1 MSENRIY
8 NFSAGP
14 SMLPLPVLEKAA
26 AELCNYNHT
35 GMSVMEMSHRSK
47 VYEEIIES
55 AEALLREV
63 MGIPDSYTVLFLQ
76 GGATGQFAAVPM
88 NLMTKSGKA
97 DYIVTGNFSQKAYE
111 EAQRYGAARVAGST
125 KAQNFAYIPSQDELS
140 LDPEADYVHI
150 CENNTIYGSKW
161 PYLPDTGNVPL
172 VADQSSCILSEP
184 CDVTRYGLI
193 YAGAQKNLAPA
204 GVTVVIVRNDL
215 IGPPQ
220 KGTPTVLSY
229 EMQAKN
235 GSMYNTPPTYNIYL
249 IKLVLEYIKE
259 TGGLAVMAERNKAKA
274 AKLYAYI
281 DESKLYK
288 NHIRKDC
295 RSIMNVTFTT
305 GSEELDA
312 KFCKEAAA
320 SGLANLKGHRVVGG
334 MRASIYNAM
343 PEEGVDALIDFM
355 ARFEKENA

>member
-14 SMLPLPVLEKAA
+14 SMLPLPVLQRAS
-26 AELCNYNHT
+26 AELCNYNNT
-35 GMSVMEMSHRSK
+35 GRSVMEMSHRSK
-47 VYEEIIES
+47 PYEEIITS

-63 MGIPDSYTVLFLQ
+63 MGIPDTYTVLFLQ
-76 GGATGQFAAVPM
+76 GGATGQFAGVPLNM
-88 NLMTKSGKA
+88 MTKNGKA
-97 DYIVTGNFSQKAYE
+97 DYIVTGQFSQKAYE
-111 EAQRYGAARVAGST
+111 EAQKYGKANIAGSS
-125 KAQNFAYIPSQDELS
+125 KAQNFTYIPAQEELT

-161 PYLPDTGNVPL
+161 PYLPNTGDVPL

-184 CDVTRYGLI
+184 IDVTRYGVI

-204 GVTVVIVRNDL
+204 GVTVVTIRNDL
-215 IGPPQ
+215 IGTPQ

-229 EMQAKN
+229 ETQAKS
-235 GSMYNTPPTYNIYL
+235 GSMYNTPPSYSIYM
-249 IKLVLEYIKE
+249 IKLVLEHIKDM
-259 TGGLAVMAERNKAKA
+259 GGLSVLAEQNRAKA
-274 AKLYAYI
+274 AKLYATI
-281 DESKLYK
+281 DASKLFT
-288 NHIRKDC
+288 NTIRQDC
-295 RSIMNVTFTT
+295 RSIMNVTFST

-320 SGLANLKGHRVVGG
+320 AGLASLKGHRAVGG

-343 PEEGVDALIDFM
+343 PSEGVDALIDFM

>member
-14 SMLPLPVLEKAA
+14 SMLPLPVLQRAS
-26 AELCNYNHT
+26 AELCNYNNT

-47 VYEEIIES
+47 PYEEIITS

-63 MGIPDSYTVLFLQ
+63 MGIPDTYTVLFLQ
-76 GGATGQFAAVPM
+76 GGATGQFAGVPLNM
-88 NLMTKSGKA
+88 MTKNGKA
-97 DYIVTGNFSQKAYE
+97 DYIVTGQFSQKAYE
-111 EAQRYGAARVAGST
+111 EAQKYGKANIAGSS
-125 KAQNFAYIPSQDELS
+125 KAQNFTYIPAQEELT

-161 PYLPDTGNVPL
+161 PYLPNTGDVPL

-184 CDVTRYGLI
+184 IDVTRYGVI

-204 GVTVVIVRNDL
+204 GVTVVTIRNDL
-215 IGPPQ
+215 IGTPQ

-229 EMQAKN
+229 ETQAKS
-235 GSMYNTPPTYNIYL
+235 GSMYNTPPSYSIYM
-249 IKLVLEYIKE
+249 IKLVLEHIKDM
-259 TGGLAVMAERNKAKA
+259 GGLSVLAEQNRAKA
-274 AKLYAYI
+274 AKLYAAI
-281 DESKLYK
+281 DASKLFT
-288 NHIRKDC
+288 NTIRQDC
-295 RSIMNVTFTT
+295 RSIMNVTFST

-320 SGLANLKGHRVVGG
+320 AGLASLKGHRAVGG

-343 PEEGVDALIDFM
+343 PSEGVDALIDFM